1 MKVTVT
7 DVKRKE
13 VDLTE
18 VTSGTRL
25 MYIVADTE
33 SDLWNIVDPFMVM
46 TLPSQP
52 TKLDAMLTIVHALV
66 PNKD

>member
-1 MKVTVT
+1 MT

-18 VTSGTRL
+18 VSVGTRL

-33 SDLWNIVDPFMVM
+33 SDAWNIVDPFMVIS
-46 TLPSQP
+46 LPSQP
-52 TKLDAMLTIVHALV
+52 TKPDAILTIVHALV
-66 PNKD
+66 PPQKP